1 MNPANG
7 KVPMS
12 VSLSVSAR
20 EASEAEILDAVRD
33 VSHAI
38 IVRLMPQVAAEGL
51 APPTFWHLHYLERSG
66 VKHPGEL
73 ARRLGIT
80 PATCTWSVDQLV
92 TLGYVVRSPSSTD
105 RRQVVLQVT
114 PKGRRTLEAVWQRF
128 DVSLQEVLATLSAK
142 DVAVTARTLRAI
154 STYLRKSPV
163 DGALEA
169 RP

>member
-1 MNPANG
+1 MG
-7 KVPMS
+7 SMS
-12 VSLSVSAR
+12 VSVSAR
-20 EASEAEILDAVRD
+20 EASEAEILEAVRD

-38 IVRLMPQVAAEGL
+38 IARLMPQVAAEGL

-80 PATCTWSVDQLV
+80 PAMCTWSIDQLV
-92 TLGYVVRSPSSTD
+92 ALGYVARSPSSTD

-128 DVSLQEVLATLSAK
+128 DVSLEEVLATLSAR

-154 STYLRKSPV
+154 ATCLQKGPV
-163 DGALEA
+163 GDPAEA

>member
-1 MNPANG
+1 
-7 KVPMS
+7 MS
-12 VSLSVSAR
+12 VSVAAR

-38 IVRLMPQVAAEGL
+38 ILHLMPQVAAEGL

-73 ARRLGIT
+73 ARRLGTT
-80 PATCTWSVDQLV
+80 PAMCTWSVDQLV
-92 TLGYVVRSPSSTD
+92 TLGYVARSPSSTD
-105 RRQVVLQVT
+105 RRQVVLEVT
-114 PKGRRTLEAVWQRF
+114 PKGRQTLEAVWRRF
-128 DVSLQEVLATLSAK
+128 DVALEEVLATLSAR

-154 STYLRKSPV
+154 STYLRKSPI
-163 DGALEA
+163 DGATEA

>member
-1 MNPANG
+1 
-7 KVPMS
+7 MS
-12 VSLSVSAR
+12 VSVSTR
-20 EASEAEILDAVRD
+20 EASEAAILEAVRD

-38 IVRLMPQVAAEGL
+38 IAHLMPQVAAEGL

-66 VKHPGEL
+66 VKHPSEL

-80 PATCTWSVDQLV
+80 PAMCTWSVDQLV
-92 TLGYVVRSPSSTD
+92 ALGYVARSPSSTD

-114 PKGRRTLEAVWQRF
+114 PKGRRTLEAIWQRF
-128 DVSLQEVLATLSAK
+128 DATLEEVLATLSAK

-154 STYLRKSPV
+154 SDFLTKAP
-163 DGALEA
+163 GEGPTET